1 MIRTS
6 DPGRPLRSVA
16 MLVLAVCVAQC
27 SVSDQTAPSL
37 TGPSERALSLTVT
50 ATPDQLPRDGVSQS
64 IVTVTVRD
72 PQGNPVVGQGLTV
85 GVSPSAAVPSES
97 SLRTDASGRAT
108 VAVTALPPSALGN
121 EIRVSLLPV
130 GVNAVNASVRSV
142 SIFVLGPGNTT
153 VPTPAFTT
161 LPAKPTVVDTVTF
174 DASPTTDEGGP
185 YGNACT
191 YAWAFGDGTTG
202 LGQIVR
208 HLYASAG
215 AYTVTLTV
223 TDLAG
228 TSASTSTVLVVAAVP
243 PPTVSFTASPTS
255 PTAGQNVT
263 FTATAQPA
271 PDYFIRTYSWSW
283 GDGSTPND
291 TSSPTIVKVFD
302 GAGTFAVT
310 VTATDDLG
318 QTGSA
323 TQTVVVQNPLT
334 ASFTF
339 SPTDPT
345 TADTVRFDA
354 SGSTS
359 STGTTI
365 VSYAWNFGDGDAAT
379 TKIATNTFPTASTFV
394 VRLTITDSQ
403 GNTGT
408 VTQTVTVKTP

>member
-64 IVTVTVRD
+64 IVTVTVRG
-72 PQGNPVVGQGLTV
+72 PQDNPVVGQGLTV

-185 YGNACT
+185 CGNACT
-191 YAWAFGDGTTG
+191 
-202 LGQIVR
+202 
-208 HLYASAG
+208 
-215 AYTVTLTV
+215 
-223 TDLAG
+223 
-228 TSASTSTVLVVAAVP
+228 
-243 PPTVSFTASPTS
+243 
-255 PTAGQNVT
+255 
-263 FTATAQPA
+263 
-271 PDYFIRTYSWSW
+271 
-283 GDGSTPND
+283 
-291 TSSPTIVKVFD
+291 
-302 GAGTFAVT
+302 
-310 VTATDDLG
+310 
-318 QTGSA
+318 
-323 TQTVVVQNPLT
+323 
-334 ASFTF
+334 
-339 SPTDPT
+339 
-345 TADTVRFDA
+345 
-354 SGSTS
+354 
-359 STGTTI
+359 
-365 VSYAWNFGDGDAAT
+365 
-379 TKIATNTFPTASTFV
+379 
-394 VRLTITDSQ
+394 
-403 GNTGT
+403 
-408 VTQTVTVKTP
+408 

>member
-37 TGPSERALSLTVT
+37 IGPSERALSLTVT

-64 IVTVTVRD
+64 IVTVTARD

-121 EIRVSLLPV
+121 EIRVSVLPV

-161 LPAKPTVVDTVTF
+161 SPAKPTVVDTVTF

-185 YGNACT
+185 CGSACT
-191 YAWAFGDGTTG
+191 YVWAFGDGTTG

-215 AYTVTLTV
+215 AYEVTLTV

-243 PPTVSFTASPTS
+243 PPTISLTASRHPRPPGRASRSRRRPKRPRTTS
-255 PTAGQNVT
+255 SGL
-263 FTATAQPA
+263 
-271 PDYFIRTYSWSW
+271 YSWTW
-283 GDGSTPND
+283 DDGSTSNQ

-359 STGTTI
+359 STGASI
-365 VSYAWNFGDGDAAT
+365 ASYAWDFGDGDTAT
-379 TKIATNTFPTASTFV
+379 TEIATNTFPTASTFV

-408 VTQTVTVKTP
+408 VTQTVTVKAP